1 MHDSPAFRW
10 LGIGFYLVASL
21 IMPLLLGIWLDNQLN
36 SEPILTLV
44 MLFLGLLLGFFGV
57 YKQVKE
63 VIGSKKK

>member
-1 MHDSPAFRW
+1 LHDSPAFR
-10 LGIGFYLVASL
+10 LIGIGFYLVASL

>member
-1 MHDSPAFRW
+1 
-10 LGIGFYLVASL
+10 
-21 IMPLLLGIWLDNQLN
+21 MPLLLGIWLDNQLN

>member
-1 MHDSPAFRW
+1 MHDSPAFR
-10 LGIGFYLVASL
+10 LIGIGFYLVASL